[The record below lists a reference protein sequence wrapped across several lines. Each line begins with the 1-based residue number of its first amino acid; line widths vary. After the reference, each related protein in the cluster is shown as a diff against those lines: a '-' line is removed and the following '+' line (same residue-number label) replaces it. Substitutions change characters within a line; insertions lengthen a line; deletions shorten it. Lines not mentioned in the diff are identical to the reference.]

1 MQENE
6 AEELT
11 LKLDRLKKAE
21 KERIRQIKV
30 FEQEIAKT
38 QEELSKHLDVK
49 LEKAEDLAAEMV
61 SDQSTI
67 CADAYCAN
75 RGN

>member
-11 LKLDRLKKAE
+11 LKLDRLKKTE
-21 KERIRQIKV
+21 KERIRQIKT

-38 QEELSKHLDVK
+38 QEELAKHLDVK

-61 SDQSTI
+61 SDQV
-67 CADAYCAN
+67 
-75 RGN
+75 